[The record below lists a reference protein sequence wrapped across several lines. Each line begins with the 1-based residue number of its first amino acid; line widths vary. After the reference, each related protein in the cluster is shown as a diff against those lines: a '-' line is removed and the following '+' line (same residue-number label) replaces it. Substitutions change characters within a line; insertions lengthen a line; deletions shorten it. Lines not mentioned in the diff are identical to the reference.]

1 MWLTYVLTWILL
13 LALGIR
19 KIVYLVLRFKAFVAS
34 KEDMLELPMM
44 AVVFASLVAS
54 KYNILWQ
61 THIGAFSVLFLWI
74 KITSIIGRFPT
85 FGIYINMMT
94 FIFWTLVMF
103 FAIYFF
109 TFFGKI
115 HMCTV

>member
-54 KYNILWQ
+54 HYNILWQ

-74 KITSIIGRFPT
+74 KVTSMIGRFPT
-85 FGIYINMMT
+85 FGIYINMCNS
-94 FIFWTLVMF
+94 IFWTLVMF
-103 FAIYFF
+103 FGIFF
-109 TFFGKI
+109 
-115 HMCTV
+115 CTLLGE

>member
-44 AVVFASLVAS
+44 AVVSAKPSEILV
-54 KYNILWQ
+54 L
-61 THIGAFSVLFLWI
+61 
-74 KITSIIGRFPT
+74 
-85 FGIYINMMT
+85 
-94 FIFWTLVMF
+94 
-103 FAIYFF
+103 
-109 TFFGKI
+109 
-115 HMCTV
+115 